1 MATTVAFATTPRIA
15 SVSISTAN
23 TGRDGSG
30 TVGTVLTGV
39 AAGTRIQEVVVQ
51 AGGTTTAG
59 MVRLFLHD
67 GSNYWFFDEVPIS
80 AITVS
85 ASVRAFRQSILYL
98 NLVLPSNSWSLRAS
112 THNAETFVVT
122 ALGAD
127 L

>member
-1 MATTVAFATTPRIA
+1 MASTVAFAVTPRIA
-15 SVSISTAN
+15 SVSIATAN
-23 TGRDGSG
+23 ANRDGTG

-39 AAGTRIQEVVVQ
+39 TAGTRIQEVVIQ

-67 GSNYWFFDEVPIS
+67 GTNYWFFDEVPIS

-85 ASVRAFRQSILYL
+85 ASVRAFRQSCLYQ
-98 NLVLPSNSWSLRAS
+98 NLVLPNSSWSLRAS